1 MKEQAVIRPMR
12 PSDFDGIVA
21 LDRAIT
27 GNDRTVY
34 YRRKFRVLEDP
45 DTVNMCLTAEL
56 DGMVVGFVMGDMFTG
71 EYGVPEATATIDTI
85 GVHPGHQDLGIGT
98 NLFAQFRS
106 NLKALNVRS
115 CYVLVE
121 WGDWELSKFFQK
133 EGFVPSNRV
142 NLELNL

>member
-1 MKEQAVIRPMR
+1 MKEQAVVRPMR
-12 PSDFDGIVA
+12 PSDFRGIVA
-21 LDRAIT
+21 LDRAVT
-27 GNDRTVY
+27 GNDRSLY
-34 YRRKFRVLEDP
+34 YERKFRVLEDP

-56 DGMVVGFVMGDMFTG
+56 DGTVVGFVMGDMFTG
-71 EYGVPEATATIDTI
+71 EYGVPEATAAIDTI
-85 GVHPGHQDLGIGT
+85 GVHPGYQDHGIGT
-98 NLFAQFRS
+98 DLFAQFRS
-106 NLKALNVRS
+106 NLKALNVRT

>member
-12 PSDFDGIVA
+12 PSDFRGIVA
-21 LDRAIT
+21 LDRAVT
-27 GNDRTVY
+27 GNDRGLY
-34 YRRKFRVLEDP
+34 YERKFRVLEDP

-56 DGMVVGFVMGDMFTG
+56 DGTVVGFVMGDMFTG
-71 EYGVPEATATIDTI
+71 EYGVPEATAAIDTI
-85 GVHPGHQDLGIGT
+85 GVHPGYQDHGIGT
-98 NLFAQFRS
+98 DLFAQFRS
-106 NLKALNVRS
+106 NLKALNVHT

>member
-12 PSDFDGIVA
+12 SSDFDGIVA
-21 LDRAIT
+21 LDRAVT
-27 GNDRTVY
+27 GNDRGLY
-34 YRRKFRVLEDP
+34 YGRKFRVLEDP
-45 DTVNMCLTAEL
+45 DTVNMCLIAEL
-56 DGMVVGFVMGDMFTG
+56 DATVVGFVMGDMFTG

-85 GVHPGHQDLGIGT
+85 GVHPGYQDHGIGT
-98 NLFAQFRS
+98 DLFAQFRS

-133 EGFVPSNRV
+133 EGFAPSNRV